1 MNSKEIIE
9 KLEDDKHYYGKFGRQ
24 FLSNS
29 DINTLI
35 KGKPEDLYKPKKK
48 TSDMLIGGY
57 FHTIILEPEKVKSFK
72 IIDFILFI
80 IPVLYGSFVGWK
92 ENSCGRKAGCVNGP
106 KAEYSPSSY

>member
-72 IIDFILFI
+72 IRLFFTN
-80 IPVLYGSFVGWK
+80 LK
-92 ENSCGRKAGCVNGP
+92 RAKRAGLFGTT
-106 KAEYSPSSY
+106 